1 MMALLYPALALSRTV
16 AKTGEHYD
24 MQPEPQPEATAALG
38 GALHSRL

>member
-1 MMALLYPALALSRTV
+1 MMALLYPALALSRT

-24 MQPEPQPEATAALG
+24 MQPEPQPEATAAPG